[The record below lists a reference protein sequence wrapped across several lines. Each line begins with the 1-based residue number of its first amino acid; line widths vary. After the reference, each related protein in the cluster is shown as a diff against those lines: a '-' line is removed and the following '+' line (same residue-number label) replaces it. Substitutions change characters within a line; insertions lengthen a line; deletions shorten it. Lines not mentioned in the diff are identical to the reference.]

1 MTNLSKK
8 QNNIHYRRPQIAY
21 TQIHLL
27 IASVAKFE
35 INRPQAKWLVVVRRQ
50 PTDSMQ
56 RSTEN
61 YQLTTT
67 NIRLRPCYPWWKNRR
82 FVEASCFG
90 ILKEEILLKTDMLIV
105 DLANNN
111 FRYSREIRSSG
122 EDMSVYDLLCF
133 RRARQS
139 LDISHSTLNKTT

>member
-1 MTNLSKK
+1 MTKSVKK
-8 QNNIHYRRPQIAY
+8 TKNNIHYRRPQIAY

-50 PTDSMQ
+50 PTDLMQ

-67 NIRLRPCYPWWKNRR
+67 NIRLRPCYPWWKNGR

-90 ILKEEILLKTDMLIV
+90 VLKEEMLLKTDMLIV

-111 FRYSREIRSSG
+111 FRYSREIRALA
-122 EDMSVYDLLCF
+122 ERTCRY
-133 RRARQS
+133 
-139 LDISHSTLNKTT
+139 TTCCAFEGLAKALIYLTAH